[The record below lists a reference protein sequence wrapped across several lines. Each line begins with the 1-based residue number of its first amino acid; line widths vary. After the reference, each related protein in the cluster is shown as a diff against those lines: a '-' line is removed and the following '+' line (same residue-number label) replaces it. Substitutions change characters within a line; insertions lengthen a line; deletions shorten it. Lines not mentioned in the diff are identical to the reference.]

1 MKKHLYYL
9 LAALS
14 TGLLLHFAW
23 PTSGFIFLL
32 FVAFLP
38 ILMMERHISSGNA
51 KRKSGMVFLYSWIAF
66 ALFNLTTTLW
76 VKNAH
81 VIGPIATTIINGAL
95 MALVITLFSATARK
109 IGYKRAQ
116 IGLPFLWLCVE
127 VLHQDW
133 DLSFPW
139 LDLGNAFAT
148 HIEWVQ
154 WYDKTGHMGGTLW
167 AWMVNLLFFQAVLAF
182 YESQKRKA
190 LLQTLFALAVIAVP
204 ILLSLNTYA
213 NYTEKGFAVDVVAVQ
228 PNIESFTEKWST
240 PESQQVEKFIRL
252 AEPLLDSNVDLL
264 VGPETLLGRGYEEA
278 QMQFNPSV
286 QRLASLANRYPNLN
300 TVFGA
305 TTFTVFTEANKTPI
319 ALPFRDNSGMWY
331 EIYNTG
337 YQVNANGLSAPYH
350 KSQLVVA
357 AERMPFRWLLQPL
370 LGKIIVDLGGMTGT
384 HGTQEERAVFT
395 SANGKIKSAPIICW
409 EAEFGD
415 YVTGYTRNGAN
426 LFLAITNDGWW
437 GDTDG
442 HRQHMHYARLRAI
455 ENRRSVV
462 RSANTGI
469 SCFITQRGEV
479 LQPQPWATDAA
490 IRQTI
495 MANEE
500 LTFYAKNGDVIG
512 RLAVFFSAILL
523 LYAFVQGYL
532 RKVKV

>member
-23 PTSGFIFLL
+23 PTTGFIFLL

-38 ILMMERHISSGNA
+38 ILMMERHISASNA

-264 VGPETLLGRGYEEA
+264 VGPETLLGRGFEEA

-286 QRLASLANRYPNLN
+286 QRLASLVNRYPNLN
-300 TVFGA
+300 IVFGA
-305 TTFTVFTEANKTPI
+305 TTFTVFTEENKTPI
-319 ALPFRDNSGMWY
+319 ALPFRETAVYGMRF
-331 EIYNTG
+331 T
-337 YQVNANGLSAPYH
+337 
-350 KSQLVVA
+350 
-357 AERMPFRWLLQPL
+357 
-370 LGKIIVDLGGMTGT
+370 T
-384 HGTQEERAVFT
+384 RAT
-395 SANGKIKSAPIICW
+395 K
-409 EAEFGD
+409 
-415 YVTGYTRNGAN
+415 
-426 LFLAITNDGWW
+426 
-437 GDTDG
+437 
-442 HRQHMHYARLRAI
+442 
-455 ENRRSVV
+455 
-462 RSANTGI
+462 
-469 SCFITQRGEV
+469 
-479 LQPQPWATDAA
+479 
-490 IRQTI
+490 
-495 MANEE
+495 
-500 LTFYAKNGDVIG
+500 
-512 RLAVFFSAILL
+512 
-523 LYAFVQGYL
+523 
-532 RKVKV
+532 